1 MSKERNFIPDII
13 VGSPGRINFIGGH
26 TDYNN
31 GFVLPAAIDKEI
43 KFEFSKNDTEH
54 ICNIYSKNYGK
65 SLVVDLRAIKPSKEN
80 WENYVLGVLHQLL
93 KRSNRVK
100 GFDCVIT
107 SELPIG
113 SGLSSSAALECGFAF
128 GINKLFE
135 LNISKLE
142 IAKLSRDAEHEY
154 VGTKCGI
161 MDQYA
166 SVFGEKD
173 KVLFLDCK
181 SLDYELIPMNLS
193 DYKVLILNTNVEH
206 NLSTSNYNQR
216 REQCEQGVRIIKE
229 KYPRINSLRDV
240 DFETLENVKENFPEV
255 IYQRCL
261 YIVQENERV
270 QNAAKFLT
278 KNDLK
283 NFGKLLYECHEGLRY
298 QYEISC
304 KELDFLVDFSK
315 EKDYVLGAR
324 MMGGGF
330 GGCTVN
336 LIQSEHVDQY
346 VNEISKA
353 YNDRFNITLDAF
365 LVAPSQ
371 GTHQK
376 TIHKKKEYD
385 E

>member
-1 MSKERNFIPDII
+1 MNKERNFTPDII
-13 VGSPGRINFIGGH
+13 VASPGRINFIGGH

-31 GFVLPAAIDKEI
+31 GFVLPAAIDKKI
-43 KFEFSKNDTEH
+43 KFEFCKNNTDH

-65 SLVVDLRAIKPSKEN
+65 SLVVNLKQVKPSKEN
-80 WENYVLGVLHQLL
+80 WENYILGVLHQLL
-93 KRSNRVK
+93 KRSDRIK
-100 GFDCVIT
+100 GFDCIIT
-107 SELPIG
+107 SELAIG

-128 GINKLFE
+128 GINELFQ

-181 SLDYELIPMNLS
+181 SLEYELIPMNLN
-193 DYKVLILNTNVEH
+193 DYKILILNTNVEH

-216 REQCEQGVRIIKE
+216 REQCEQGVKIIKQ
-229 KYPRINSLRDV
+229 KYPKVNSLRDV
-240 DFETLENVKENFPEV
+240 DLKTLKNVKNDLPEL

-261 YIVQENERV
+261 YIIQENERV
-270 QNAAKFLT
+270 QNAAQFLA
-278 KNDLK
+278 KDDLN

-304 KELDFLVDFSK
+304 AELDYLVDFSK
-315 EKDYVLGAR
+315 DKEYVLGSR

-336 LIQSEHVDQY
+336 IVQSDHVDQY
-346 VNEISKA
+346 IKDISKA
-353 YNDRFNITLDAF
+353 YHTKFNITLDAF
-365 LVAPSQ
+365 LVTPSQ
-371 GTHQK
+371 GTHQE
-376 TIHKKKEYD
+376 IVHAKKE
-385 E
+385 